1 MKSNIYK
8 ISTILALR
16 RYHRSHFHPLDTDT
30 GGQRYIYEASAL
42 LTKTELATVIK
53 SLLATLHHEP
63 DYKVT
68 IPELLLH
75 GSDDNLGNIRKIMP
89 KWHARDPHSEFVIIP
104 EASHCTNIDNPAFFN
119 RTALDW
125 LGRTLP

>member
-1 MKSNIYK
+1 M
-8 ISTILALR
+8 LALYPR
-16 RYHRSHFHPLDTDT
+16 KAILKKIGKIVSLKPD
-30 GGQRYIYEASAL
+30 GQRYIYEASAL
-42 LTKTELATVIK
+42 LTNKELATVIK

-75 GSDDNLGNIRKIMP
+75 GPDDNLGNIRKIMP

>member
-1 MKSNIYK
+1 M
-8 ISTILALR
+8 
-16 RYHRSHFHPLDTDT
+16 
-30 GGQRYIYEASAL
+30 
-42 LTKTELATVIK
+42 K

-89 KWHARDPHSEFVIIP
+89 QVAVEGDLYLTDLEVWSKIRM
-104 EASHCTNIDNPAFFN
+104 
-119 RTALDW
+119 ALRCFLW
-125 LGRTLP
+125 LT